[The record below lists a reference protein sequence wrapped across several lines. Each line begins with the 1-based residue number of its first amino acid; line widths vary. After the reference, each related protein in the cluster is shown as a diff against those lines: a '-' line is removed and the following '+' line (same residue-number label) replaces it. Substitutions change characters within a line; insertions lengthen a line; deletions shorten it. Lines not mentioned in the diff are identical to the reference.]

1 MSVFWRILIYIKRLC
16 KMPAFVI
23 ALLLMPVIAY
33 GIKNFTTLENKGITV
48 GVYATGEVG
57 KAVCEDL
64 LSKDYVVKFEKYDSI
79 EKMKED
85 VEFKTIECGYVFEN
99 SFEDGY
105 KKGDLTRSIGCIT
118 SNSSVLH
125 KMINEVVYSSIIKKQ
140 APEIANNY
148 LKDKNIPVTVDDDYG
163 KYMDSDKLFTV
174 DTEYVDSPQIASK
187 KLFSVSNVVALYTM
201 LGVVLLSV
209 NAVRDRKKGIR
220 INGYFCIKFSTF
232 PDGFTWG
239 LTVGSR
245 IESRH
250 VRRLAVAGIRR
261 VHDAPAANAFP
272 DRHRHLPLPDDHGR
286 LVPRRKR
293 LRRLPPDQPAPV
305 RRARPRLPR
314 HRTGENGP
322 RPRRHTGRRSHGRG
336 GGHGRPRRGHG
347 ADGPRGY
354 HESHL

>member
-1 MSVFWRILIYIKRLC
+1 MSVFWRILIYVKRLC
-16 KMPAFVI
+16 KMPAFII

-48 GVYATGEVG
+48 GIYATGEVG

-105 KKGDLTRSIGCIT
+105 KKGDLTRSIGCMT

-125 KMINEVVYSSIIKKQ
+125 KMINEVVYSSIITKQ

-148 LKDKNIPVTVDDDYG
+148 LKDKNIPVTVNEDYG

-220 INGYFCIKFSTF
+220 INGYFGIFAGCLLFTIFSIISSKIAGELTNDAVLRYGIYLF
-232 PDGFTWG
+232 VLSGFAYLLSALPKEEILFG
-239 LTVGSR
+239 ILPV
-245 IESRH
+245 
-250 VRRLAVAGIRR
+250 LAVTSVVLSPIFIDVSKYLKILEPLQYIYTVTYFAKADVMTMGI
-261 VHDAPAANAFP
+261 VAIVLNAVAF
-272 DRHRHLPLPDDHGR
+272 
-286 LVPRRKR
+286 LVNKIVKR
-293 LRRLPPDQPAPV
+293 
-305 RRARPRLPR
+305 
-314 HRTGENGP
+314 
-322 RPRRHTGRRSHGRG
+322 
-336 GGHGRPRRGHG
+336 
-347 ADGPRGY
+347 
-354 HESHL
+354 